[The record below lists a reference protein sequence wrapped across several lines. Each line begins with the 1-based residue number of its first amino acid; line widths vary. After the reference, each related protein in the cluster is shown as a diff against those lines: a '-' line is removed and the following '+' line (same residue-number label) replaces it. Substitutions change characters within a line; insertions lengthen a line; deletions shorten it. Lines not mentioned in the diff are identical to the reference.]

1 MEDYRAEIEKK
12 TAEYTPIPGSNE
24 TAKPLGE
31 SILDFVSVLVRW
43 RKFIAVF
50 VFGTTVLVTIVALLL
65 PKWYKAT
72 ASVFPAEQTDLFSGL
87 QGVSSL
93 VKSFS
98 PVGRLSSLTGPTE
111 AERYTAILKSENAL
125 TRVID
130 KFDLTKV
137 YDITNYPHEKT
148 MKELLS
154 NVDLVIADEGNL
166 EVSVY
171 DMDPAR
177 SAAMANYFVDIL
189 NDINAQLHVQNA
201 KGNREFV
208 EQRFD
213 QNQADLRKAEDAL
226 KTFQLEHGVIAMP
239 EQTEASVKAGAELYA
254 LLAMKEIELAGMKR
268 SLSDAHPS
276 IAQKQIEIDAIK
288 SKLKE
293 LSVGSGGAP
302 DEMKILVPFRQTP
315 ELASGYVRLY
325 REVEIQNKILQFL
338 TPLYE
343 QSKVEEKR
351 STPSVVVL
359 DRATVPERKSK
370 PKVSLYA
377 LLAFV
382 ISTMISLA
390 IIFTAEGVER
400 LRRAYPERF
409 NTLLETAWSD
419 KFGLFWKRGNRSR

>member
-1 MEDYRAEIEKK
+1 MEEFRADMETRKK
-12 TAEYTPIPGSNE
+12 ENRALTINPD

-31 SILDFVSVLVRW
+31 SVLDFFTVLVRC
-43 RKFIAVF
+43 RRFIVWVVLGSTIIA
-50 VFGTTVLVTIVALLL
+50 TTVALLI

-87 QGVSSL
+87 EGISSL

-98 PVGRLSSLTGPTE
+98 PAGKLASLTGPSE
-111 AERYTAILKSENAL
+111 ADRYVAILKSENAL

-137 YDITNYPHEKT
+137 YDITSYPHEKT
-148 MKELLS
+148 MKELVS
-154 NVDLVIADEGNL
+154 NVDFQIADEGNL

-171 DMDPAR
+171 DKDPVR

-189 NDINAQLHVQNA
+189 NEINAQLHVQNA
-201 KGNREFV
+201 KANREFV
-208 EQRFD
+208 EQRFS
-213 QNQADLRKAEDAL
+213 QNQTDLRKAEDAL
-226 KTFQLEHGVIAMP
+226 KAFQLAHGVIAMP
-239 EQTEASVKAGAELYA
+239 EQTEASVKAGAEIYA
-254 LLAMKEIELAGMKR
+254 MLAIKEIELATMKR
-268 SLSDAHPS
+268 TLSESHPS
-276 IAQKQIEIDAIK
+276 VAQKQNEIDAIK
-288 SKLKE
+288 IKLKE
-293 LSVGSGGAP
+293 RSVGAGAAP

-315 ELASGYVRLY
+315 ELGAGYIRLY

-359 DRATVPERKSK
+359 DRATVPERKAK
-370 PKVSLYA
+370 PKISLFA

-382 ISTMISLA
+382 ISSVVSLVIA
-390 IIFTAEGVER
+390 FTGEAM
-400 LRRAYPERF
+400 RRMKNMAPDRY
-409 NTLLETAWSD
+409 
-419 KFGLFWKRGNRSR
+419 